1 MMHNVR
7 ISSFPPQL
15 RHISLVS
22 VFPTHDVASVAFI
35 MNDERRSIMKRQII
49 IGSLLTATL
58 AGGSLGAWNVCAAA
72 TRPAKGDRACGEPR
86 REMSPEKRLARMAKK
101 LGLSDTQ
108 QAQIKVIFAAE
119 REKNG
124 PLIEKMKEYRKQLH
138 DAAKATPFD
147 EAAVRTV
154 ATNKAQVEVELTVS
168 RARIQSQI
176 NGILTPEQRQKL
188 EKLRPPMGKGKRLP
202 PPDDAPLP

>member
-1 MMHNVR
+1 
-7 ISSFPPQL
+7 
-15 RHISLVS
+15 
-22 VFPTHDVASVAFI
+22 
-35 MNDERRSIMKRQII
+35 MKRQII
-49 IGSLLTATL
+49 IGTLLAATL
-58 AGGSLGAWNVCAAA
+58 AGGSFGAWEANSA
-72 TRPAKGDRACGEPR
+72 TSRPGKGMKEGRGPR
-86 REMSPEKRLARMAKK
+86 GDMSPEKRLARMAKK

-108 QAQIKVIFAAE
+108 QAQIKATFAAE

-124 PLIEKMKEYRKQLH
+124 PLMEKMMAYRKQLH

-154 ATNKAQVEVELTVS
+154 ATNKAQVEVELAVS
-168 RARIQSQI
+168 RARIQSLI

>member
-1 MMHNVR
+1 
-7 ISSFPPQL
+7 
-15 RHISLVS
+15 
-22 VFPTHDVASVAFI
+22 
-35 MNDERRSIMKRQII
+35 MKRQII

-202 PPDDAPLP
+202 TPDDAPLP